1 MIDRSDI
8 ELSLGAQS
16 ELLGIS
22 RSSLYYRPVCVSDY
36 EIAIKHKI
44 DKIYTDRPYYGSRRM
59 TVTLRNEGF
68 EVNRKRVQRY
78 MVQMG
83 LEAIYP
89 GPNLSKCDLK
99 NRTYPYLLRGISVER
114 VNQVWG
120 IDITYIRLDGGWM
133 YLVAIID
140 WYSRYVISW
149 ELEQSME
156 IDFVIR
162 AVRKA
167 LLTGMPEI
175 FNSDQGSHFTSPQYI
190 ELLTGEDIRI
200 SMDGKKRALDNIF
213 TERFWRSLK
222 YEEVY
227 LHNYSSPR
235 EARKGISKYIEFYN
249 EERPHQS
256 LGYITPGEVYRGD
269 GSVSIPLPKN
279 KSNIQVA

>member
-89 GPNLSKCDLK
+89 GPNLSKCDLE

-162 AVRKA
+162 AVKKA

-269 GSVSIPLPKN
+269 GSVILPLPKN